1 MSRAIPPSVA
11 TGLETFG
18 RCVVGALFIAGGL
31 HKAIDPTTPIR
42 MMSDAGLQPVALL
55 LPLTLLFQIFA
66 GCLVAWGGR
75 AASSA
80 ALLLAGYCLLVNITL
95 HRFWTFTGLE
105 FEHEI
110 SLFFKNIAI
119 AGALVMIAGR
129 LASQTQSAHKPPC
142 AKPD

>member
-55 LPLTLLFQIFA
+55 LPLTL
-66 GCLVAWGGR
+66 
-75 AASSA
+75 
-80 ALLLAGYCLLVNITL
+80 LLLAGYCLLVNITL